1 MMEYSDELRKKHQM
15 SVMLYVA
22 FMASVAIYVF
32 VVQIF
37 RAQLKE
43 FSGIS
48 EIADFPW
55 LRYVFFALGLAQI
68 FLIRFVREILTKT
81 LASVDP
87 KVLMNHLQKMAIVT
101 AGLCEV
107 PALLG
112 LVLFF
117 LSGLTKDFYVLC
129 AVSGVLFTLFF
140 PRFAN
145 WEAWMASKTSH

>member
-1 MMEYSDELRKKHQM
+1 MEYSGELKRKHQM
-15 SVMLYVA
+15 SVILYVA
-22 FMASVAIYVF
+22 FIASLAVYAF
-32 VVQIF
+32 VIQIF
-37 RAQLKE
+37 KARFKE

-48 EIADFPW
+48 EIIDFPW

-68 FLIRFVREILTKT
+68 FLIRFLREILTKA

-87 KVLMNHLQKMAIVT
+87 EALMNHLQKMAVLT
-101 AGLCEV
+101 GGLCEV

-129 AVSGVLFTLFF
+129 AISGMLFALFF
-140 PRFAN
+140 PRFTN